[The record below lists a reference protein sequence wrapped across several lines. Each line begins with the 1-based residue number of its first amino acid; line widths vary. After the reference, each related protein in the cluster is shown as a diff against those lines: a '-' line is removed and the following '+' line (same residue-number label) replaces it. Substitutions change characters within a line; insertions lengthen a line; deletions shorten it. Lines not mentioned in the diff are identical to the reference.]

1 MTASE
6 VGIAG
11 ERRRGQL
18 WKRVKGCWQLYLIL
32 LIPLCSVLLFAYQP
46 MYGVQIAFRNY
57 NAAAGIARSPWVGLR
72 HFVTFFKSY
81 YFGRV
86 VSNTLRISLISLLA
100 GPPLAAVFALMLNTV
115 RSYRLKKYIQTVT
128 YVPHFISVVVL
139 VGMINLFLSP
149 ATGIYG
155 GIYRLLH
162 EGQLP
167 QAITG
172 KAQTFVPI
180 YILSGIWASLG
191 WSSIIYLAALS
202 NVNPE
207 LHEAAMIDGASRL
220 GRIRHI
226 DFPAILPTVSIM
238 LILAFGGIM
247 SVGFDK
253 AYLMQTD
260 MNLSR
265 SEVISTYVYKVG
277 IMGGITGFSYG
288 SAIGLFNS
296 IINFVLLVAVNF
308 TSRTLN
314 PDRTSLF

>member
-1 MTASE
+1 VVS
-6 VGIAG
+6 
-11 ERRRGQL
+11 ERRRGDL
-18 WKRVKGCWQLYLIL
+18 WKRVRSCWQLYLIL
-32 LIPLCSVLLFAYQP
+32 LLPLCSVLLFSYQP

-57 NAAAGIARSPWVGLR
+57 NAAQGISRSPWVGLQ
-72 HFVTFFKSY
+72 HFLRFFNSY
-81 YFGRV
+81 YFARV
-86 VSNTLRISLISLLA
+86 VSNTLRISLLSLLA

-115 RSYRLKKYIQTVT
+115 RGYRLKKYIQTVT

-155 GIYRLLH
+155 GIYRLLN

-167 QAITG
+167 AAITG

-180 YILSGIWASLG
+180 YILSGVWSSLG
-191 WSSIIYLAALS
+191 WGSIIYLAALS
-202 NVNPE
+202 GVNPE

-220 GRIRHI
+220 RRIRHI
-226 DFPAILPTVSIM
+226 DLPAILPTLSIM
-238 LILAFGGIM
+238 LILAFGGVM

-253 AYLMQTD
+253 AYLMQSD
-260 MNLSR
+260 MNLAR

-296 IINFVLLVAVNF
+296 VVNFVLLVAVNF
-308 TSRTLN
+308 ASRSLN